1 MARILGRNDIGLRK
15 DVAGSRTQVIDIADR
30 RTYDVEPAAIFSG
43 VTHSVELTMPM
54 NSSQSTS
61 VLRRAARILP
71 PLLLAACAACT
82 SLTPTERPTRDTAAL
97 EERARAAADAG
108 NFGAAA
114 VLYTQLATA
123 SSGSARIDYLL
134 QAARSAA
141 DYGDTALA
149 RRRVGEARNGAS
161 VAQQQT
167 STVLLARL
175 ELAEGRP
182 QAALD
187 MLAPLPQALPDATQR
202 DAAAVRG
209 QALFRV
215 GKPVDA
221 VRVLVDREVWLGDA
235 ASIIA
240 NQRMIWDGFRASP
253 SPPPAAQTGDAII
266 DGWLALAPLTSSS
279 GPELRRSLLGWRQ
292 TYPSHPAAAGLL
304 AELLAAQRS
313 TAFPAQIALL
323 LPLSSQQRA
332 FALAIQDGFM
342 SAHLKSSSNSDS
354 GVRVYD
360 SARLGVS
367 EAYLQAQLDGAD
379 FIVGPLGR
387 TEVDQVIAQA
397 GFVPTLA
404 LNYATNDAPPLRSF
418 YQFALAPEDEARTIA
433 AAAIASGAKTAVA
446 FVTNN
451 QGGYRIR
458 DAFGT
463 AFEAAG
469 GKLVDWYGYEPT
481 LQDFSQPT
489 ATLLNVKRSTDRKT
503 RLAANLGETVQF
515 EARRREDIDMIF
527 AFVPDDRTGRL
538 IAAQLRFFG
547 AGDIPVYANALIF
560 DPGKTARDNDLNG
573 FIFADT
579 PALLS
584 PDADAAALRAD
595 LQAYWPARASLA
607 RYYGMGF
614 DAYGLVASLYG
625 NDGARWSMRGLSG
638 DLSLDEQNRVRRVLP
653 LAQFRSGRPVAHDAQ
668 APQPIE
674 SGRLIGRR

>member
-1 MARILGRNDIGLRK
+1 DIGLRK
-15 DVAGSRTQVIDIADR
+15 DVAGSWTQVIDVANR

-43 VTHSVELTMPM
+43 VTHSVERIMRM
-54 NSSQSTS
+54 NFRKSTS
-61 VLRRAARILP
+61 ALRRAARALP
-71 PLLLAACAACT
+71 ALLLAACAACT

-97 EERARAAADAG
+97 EQRARAAADAG
-108 NFGAAA
+108 NFSAA
-114 VLYTQLATA
+114 VDLYTQLATA
-123 SSGSARIDYLL
+123 SGGSARIDYLL
-134 QAARSAA
+134 QAARFAA

-187 MLAPLPQALPDATQR
+187 MLAALPQALPDQTRSDAT
-202 DAAAVRG
+202 AVRG

-221 VRVLVDREVWLGDA
+221 VRTLVDREVWLGDA

-240 NQRMIWDGFRASP
+240 NQRMIWDGFRASA
-253 SPPPAAQTGDAII
+253 SPPPPAQTGDAVV

-292 TYPSHPAAAGLL
+292 TYPSHPAAGGLL

-313 TAFPAQIALL
+313 TAFPSQIALL

-342 SAHLKSSSNSDS
+342 AAHLKASGNSATS
-354 GVRVYD
+354 VRVYD
-360 SARLGVS
+360 SAKLGS
-367 EAYLQAQLDGAD
+367 AEAYLQAQLDGAD
-379 FIVGPLGR
+379 FVVGPLGR

-404 LNYATNDAPPLRSF
+404 LNYATNDTNVLRGF
-418 YQFALAPEDEARTIA
+418 YQFALAPEDEARAIA
-433 AAAIASGAKTAVA
+433 AAAIAAGAKTAVA
-446 FVTNN
+446 FVVNN

-458 DAFGT
+458 DAFST
-463 AFEAAG
+463 AFQEAG
-469 GKLVDWYGYEPT
+469 GKLVDWYGYEPA

-489 ATLLNVKRSTDRKT
+489 ATLLNVRRSNERKT
-503 RLAANLGETVQF
+503 RLAANLGEPVQF

-527 AFVPDDRTGRL
+527 AVVPDDRTGRL
-538 IAAQLRFFG
+538 IASQLRFFG
-547 AGDIPVYANALIF
+547 AGDIPVYANAAIF

-579 PALLS
+579 PALVA
-584 PDADAAALRAD
+584 PDAEAAALRAD
-595 LQAYWPARASLA
+595 LQAYWPARAGLA

-638 DLSLDEQNRVRRVLP
+638 DLSLDEQGRVRRVLP
-653 LAQFRSGRPVAHDAQ
+653 LAQFRSGRPVALDVQ
-668 APQPIE
+668 PSQPIE
-674 SGRLIGRR
+674 SGRLIGQR